1 MFKFKLG
8 RKQPEDNEARRRLQK
23 ELFGLNKICDRG
35 FPSRPSALAYDS
47 QLKLIAIGT
56 HSGEIRIYGQPGFQL
71 SYSLELAPSSSI
83 RKLIFFDGV
92 ARLLILTVDGYLHL
106 LEINNHM
113 PPQTDSL
120 SHNTVR
126 VDRICTSSDD
136 DSAILKN
143 TQTICLLRNHLNLLI
158 GLNDG
163 NIYLFNIENFSLNV
177 NPIIPTDVIEKTI
190 VEYCSGRV
198 IHPGPVQSIVQHP
211 INEDKILIGYKNTL
225 IVHWDLPSNSH
236 DRTYIY
242 KQEVESVSWYNK
254 GMNFVTCHNNGS
266 YALWDAKQQLNIVE
280 TEKIPYGPYPCTPM
294 TKICVKIMRNGDPL
308 IIFAGGLPRSSYSN
322 KHSVSCLSENEHD
335 HNNDRTRHVTFDFTT
350 AVIDFFTIDKTSN
363 DGTRD
368 DPQSLVILLHEEI
381 VVIDLV
387 TDSWPSYHLPY
398 LNSIHASPVICTTLV
413 CNVNPEFYKKLV
425 NYATIQFDDYSDRKW
440 PITGGD
446 IKYNANTSSDDVE
459 QRHLLLTG
467 HEDGS
472 VQFWDI
478 TNISMPLIY
487 KLKTSDYFQIEQAP
501 IDETDEETWPPFRK
515 TGLYDPYCDDPRLA
529 IQKLSLCT
537 NTDILIVA
545 GTAGQVLTFEFSPE
559 STDVTIATTTVNLLD
574 GCESFVWKGH
584 EEMKTKSAFIPSG
597 LVLTSLVQLYPPAAI
612 SALALCSDIQTY
624 AVGTA
629 HGFTIFNYKQ
639 NRILTAKCTLDP
651 NALASNQPVPSST
664 GESTLIRGRSLKKS
678 LRESFRRL
686 RKGRTIRKA
695 TMLPATKR
703 SDENNPLS
711 QANMH
716 LEEVIRVPVE
726 RQVEFREFKP
736 VDDQVASMVRCLYFA
751 KTYLNSVNERT
762 RSVWAGTNGGHVYV
776 YSITGFEPQ
785 ATNGAAI
792 ATDQTNTC
800 TMAKEIRLKH
810 KAPVLS
816 IVVLDNANQSIGH
829 GSSIPTMEST
839 SAISNVPVAT
849 ATNSENTSP
858 TLSTAITSHKVLICS
873 EEQFKVFTLPNLK
886 PYCKFKLT
894 AVEGTRVRK
903 VNINQFA
910 LKSDNVS
917 ESHSESCLVCLDN
930 MGQISIY
937 TLPNLRRQI
946 LFSCVKASD
955 INALSTVQF
964 SPFAHALYLQSSSEL
979 VQVTFSPQTILPY
992 SMSITYDK
1000 LQRKTIQRSELDKA
1014 VRQTSPQRNLTN
1026 GNDALLL
1033 TPSKLSEHA
1042 DESTITTVSEKHQET
1057 PSKSSMSPSSQRN
1070 HQNVNQNKM
1079 SNGHEEFVNGKTNNA
1094 IGKSYQNG
1102 NIGNNSGFS
1111 TNSDSAIDLSSGITS
1126 MNITNNHNHPSN
1138 DEIQKPVDRDLPS
1151 FQSTPL
1157 RISTDVTMQKD
1168 HQNSFSPVSPNGKT
1182 SNSHPTK
1189 LISVKVRQAPIIN
1202 DIHYYN
1208 GTNNNPASPTQR
1220 TPAIHT

>member
-56 HSGEIRIYGQPGFQL
+56 HTGEIRIYGQPGFQL
-71 SYSLELAPSSSI
+71 SYSLDLNPSSSI
-83 RKLIFFDGV
+83 YKLIFLDGV
-92 ARLLILTVDGYLHL
+92 ARLLVLTIDGYLHL
-106 LEINNHM
+106 LEINNYN
-113 PPQTDSL
+113 PTNNDFS
-120 SHNTVR
+120 SYSTVR
-126 VDRICTSSDD
+126 LDRICTSSDD
-136 DSAILKN
+136 DSIILKN

-163 NIYLFNIENFSLNV
+163 NIYLFNIENFSLNI
-177 NPIIPTDVIEKTI
+177 NPIIPTDIIEKTI
-190 VEYCSGRV
+190 VEYCSGRI

-242 KQEVESVSWYNK
+242 KQEVESVCWYNK
-254 GMNFVTCHNNGS
+254 GMNFATCHNNGS

-294 TKICVKIMRNGDPL
+294 TKVCVKIMRNGDPL

-350 AVIDFFTIDKTSN
+350 AVIDFFTIDKLSN
-363 DGTRD
+363 DGSRD

-398 LNSIHASPVICTTLV
+398 LNSIHASPVICTTLA
-413 CNVNPEFYKKLV
+413 CNVNVQFYKKLV
-425 NYATIQFDDYSDRKW
+425 NYAAIQFDDYSDRKW
-440 PITGGD
+440 PITGGE
-446 IKYNANTSSDDVE
+446 IKYSSNNVNDE
-459 QRHLLLTG
+459 TEPRHLLLTG

-501 IDETDEETWPPFRK
+501 IDETEEETWPPFRK

-537 NTDILIVA
+537 NTDTLIVA
-545 GTAGQVLTFEFSPE
+545 GTAGQVLTFEFSIE
-559 STDVTIATTTVNLLD
+559 STEVNIATTTVNLLE

-584 EEMKTKSAFIPSG
+584 EEMKTKPTFIPSG
-597 LVLTSLVQLYPPAAI
+597 LILTSLVQLYPPAAI
-612 SALALCSDIQTY
+612 SAVALCSDIQTY
-624 AVGTA
+624 AIGTA

-651 NALASNQPVPSST
+651 NALGNTTAVPSST

-695 TMLPATKR
+695 TMMATAKR
-703 SDENNPLS
+703 ADENNPLS
-711 QANMH
+711 STNMH
-716 LEEVIRVPVE
+716 LEDVIRVPVE
-726 RQVEFREFKP
+726 RQVEFREFKSS
-736 VDDQVASMVRCLYFA
+736 DDQVASMVRCLYFA
-751 KTYLNSVNERT
+751 KTYLNSVNDRT

-785 ATNGAAI
+785 LLNGPAI

-816 IVVLDNANQSIGH
+816 IVVLDGSNQSIGY
-829 GSSIPTMEST
+829 GSSIPTIEST
-839 SAISNVPVAT
+839 FSSLNTHIQAT
-849 ATNSENTSP
+849 TNSENASP
-858 TLSTAITSHKVLICS
+858 SSPSTIPSHKVLICS

-894 AVEGTRVRK
+894 ATEGTRVRK

-910 LKSDNVS
+910 LKSDNIN
-917 ESHSESCLVCLDN
+917 ESHTESCLVCLDN

-937 TLPNLRRQI
+937 TLPTLRRQI
-946 LFSCVKASD
+946 LFSCIKASD

-979 VQVTFSPQTILPY
+979 AQVTFSPQTILPY

-1000 LQRKTIQRSELDKA
+1000 LQRKTIQRSDIDKSI
-1014 VRQTSPQRNLTN
+1014 RQTSPQRNTTAEQE
-1026 GNDALLL
+1026 ALLL

-1042 DESTITTVSEKHQET
+1042 DESTLTSISEKHQET
-1057 PSKSSMSPSSQRN
+1057 PSKSSVSSSPPRN
-1070 HQNVNQNKM
+1070 NEVNKM
-1079 SNGHEEFVNGKTNNA
+1079 LNGHEGSLVNKMNNT
-1094 IGKSYQNG
+1094 ITKPYQNG
-1102 NIGNNSGFS
+1102 HAGNNSGFS

-1126 MNITNNHNHPSN
+1126 MNITNNHKHPSN
-1138 DEIQKPVDRDLPS
+1138 DEIQKQVDRDLPS

-1157 RISTDVTMQKD
+1157 KVTTETSIQKD
-1168 HQNSFSPVSPNGKT
+1168 HQNSFSPVSPNGKANA
-1182 SNSHPTK
+1182 SSSSK
-1189 LISVKVRQAPIIN
+1189 LISVKIRQAPNIN
-1202 DIHYYN
+1202 EIHYYN
-1208 GTNNNPASPTQR
+1208 GTNNNNNPSSPNQR

>member
-8 RKQPEDNEARRRLQK
+8 HKQPEENEARRRLQK
-23 ELFGLNKICDRG
+23 ELFGLNKICVRG

-56 HSGEIRIYGQPGFQL
+56 HTGEIRIYGQPNFQL
-71 SYSLELAPSSSI
+71 SYSLDPNSSSSSSI
-83 RKLIFFDGV
+83 RKLIFLDGV
-92 ARLLILTVDGYLHL
+92 GRLLVLTIDGYLHL
-106 LEINNHM
+106 LEINNYN
-113 PPQTDSL
+113 PSINDFS
-120 SHNTVR
+120 SNSTVR
-126 VDRICTSSDD
+126 IDRTCTSSED
-136 DSAILKN
+136 DSIILKN

-158 GLNDG
+158 GLDNG
-163 NIYLFNIENFSLNV
+163 NIYSFNIENFSLNI
-177 NPIIPTDVIEKTI
+177 NPIISTDIIEKTI
-190 VEYCSGRV
+190 VEYCSGRI

-211 INEDKILIGYKNTL
+211 TNEDKILIGYRNTL

-242 KQEVESVSWYNK
+242 KQEVESVCWYNK
-254 GMNFVTCHNNGS
+254 GMNFATCHNNGS

-322 KHSVSCLSENEHD
+322 KHSVSCLCENEHD
-335 HNNDRTRHVTFDFTT
+335 HNNERTRHVTFDFTT
-350 AVIDFFTIDKTSN
+350 SVIDFFTIDKLSN
-363 DGTRD
+363 DGSRD
-368 DPQSLVILLHEEI
+368 DPQSLVILLNEEI

-398 LNSIHASPVICTTLV
+398 LNSIHASPVICTTLT
-413 CNVNPEFYKKLV
+413 CNVNPQFYKRLV

-440 PITGGD
+440 PITGGE
-446 IKYNANTSSDDVE
+446 IKRNLNHLEDDTE

-501 IDETDEETWPPFRK
+501 IDDTEEETWPPFRK

-537 NTDILIVA
+537 NTDTLIIA
-545 GTAGQVLTFEFSPE
+545 GTAGQVLTFEFS
-559 STDVTIATTTVNLLD
+559 TDSIDVNIVTTTVNLLD

-584 EEMKTKSAFIPSG
+584 EEMKTKQTFVPSG
-597 LVLTSLVQLYPPAAI
+597 LVLTSLVQLYPPAAV
-612 SALALCSDIQTY
+612 SALALCSDIETY
-624 AVGTA
+624 AAGTA

-639 NRILTAKCTLDP
+639 NRILAAKCTLDP
-651 NALASNQPVPSST
+651 NALGNTPTVPLST

-686 RKGRTIRKA
+686 RKGRTIKKA
-695 TMLPATKR
+695 TMILTPKR
-703 SDENNPLS
+703 TDENNPLS
-711 QANMH
+711 STNIH

-751 KTYLNSVNERT
+751 KTYLNSVNDRT
-762 RSVWAGTNGGHVYV
+762 RSLWAGTNGGHVYV
-776 YSITGFEPQ
+776 YSIIGSEPQ
-785 ATNGAAI
+785 PINTLTNGTPI
-792 ATDQTNTC
+792 ATDQTSIC
-800 TMAKEIRLKH
+800 SMAKEIRLKH

-816 IVVLDNANQSIGH
+816 IVVLDSLNQSIGQ
-829 GSSIPTMEST
+829 GSNIPTIESVSST
-839 SAISNVPVAT
+839 SNVLVPST
-849 ATNSENTSP
+849 THSENVS
-858 TLSTAITSHKVLICS
+858 LSSSTAYTSHKVLICS

-894 AVEGTRVRK
+894 ATEGTRVRK
-903 VNINQFA
+903 VNVNQFTH
-910 LKSDNVS
+910 KQDNTN
-917 ESHSESCLVCLDN
+917 ESHTESCLVCLDN

-937 TLPNLRRQI
+937 TLPTLRRQI
-946 LFSCVKASD
+946 LFSCIKASD
-955 INALSTVQF
+955 INALSSVQF

-1000 LQRKTIQRSELDKA
+1000 IQRKTIQRSDLEKST
-1014 VRQTSPQRNLTN
+1014 RQISPEKNLSN
-1026 GNDALLL
+1026 G
-1033 TPSKLSEHA
+1033 
-1042 DESTITTVSEKHQET
+1042 QET
-1057 PSKSSMSPSSQRN
+1057 LL
-1070 HQNVNQNKM
+1070 
-1079 SNGHEEFVNGKTNNA
+1079 
-1094 IGKSYQNG
+1094 SY
-1102 NIGNNSGFS
+1102 
-1111 TNSDSAIDLSSGITS
+1111 
-1126 MNITNNHNHPSN
+1126 
-1138 DEIQKPVDRDLPS
+1138 
-1151 FQSTPL
+1151 
-1157 RISTDVTMQKD
+1157 
-1168 HQNSFSPVSPNGKT
+1168 
-1182 SNSHPTK
+1182 
-1189 LISVKVRQAPIIN
+1189 VKIK
-1202 DIHYYN
+1202 
-1208 GTNNNPASPTQR
+1208 
-1220 TPAIHT
+1220 